1 MSTIISLNEGVVI
14 GKQNIPLTQEG
25 DAMYHIAYF
34 SKPDSVAE
42 HVELL
47 QDTLDMEENPNPCSK
62 APEMPPHFA
71 TSGCKTFMPAPTM
84 ARKLS
89 VP

>member
-1 MSTIISLNEGVVI
+1 MNEGDLLATISDPFGTVLDTIISLTEGVVI

-47 QDTLDMEENPNPCSK
+47 QDKLDMEENPNPLADKQS
-62 APEMPPHFA
+62 
-71 TSGCKTFMPAPTM
+71 
-84 ARKLS
+84 
-89 VP
+89 